1 MVWKIPK
8 GMKELRIAIP
18 KTIKENFKKFCVLSN
33 KTITQAVCE
42 AISEY
47 LANHQYEV
55 RSNITININ
64 TMNVSITKNIYVKA
78 KISEN
83 KADLQRLLN
92 IVKNMKDPQAKTD
105 FLVELAKKIQKAYK
119 VYEKTRD
126 PELGELLKQC
136 EKYI

>member
-8 GMKELRIAIP
+8 DMKELRVAIP

-33 KTITQAVCE
+33 KTMAQAVYE

-64 TMNVSITKNIYVKA
+64 TMSVNIYVKA
-78 KISEN
+78 KVTEN
-83 KADLQRLLN
+83 KAELKRLLT
-92 IVKNMKDPQAKTD
+92 IVKNIKDPQARTD
-105 FLVELAKKIQKAYK
+105 FLVELAKRIQKAYE
-119 VYEKTRD
+119 VYEKTKDR
-126 PELGELLKQC
+126 ELGELLKEC
-136 EKYI
+136 EKYL

>member
-8 GMKELRIAIP
+8 GMGLLEVAIP
-18 KTIKENFKKFCVLSN
+18 KTIKENFKKFCILAN

-47 LANHQYEV
+47 MMNHQYEAK
-55 RSNITININ
+55 SNITININ
-64 TMNVSITKNIYVKA
+64 TMNVYVTKNIYVKA
-78 KISEN
+78 KIAEN

-92 IVKNMKDPQAKTD
+92 IVKNMKDPQTKTD
-105 FLVELAKKIQKAYK
+105 FLVELAKRIQKAYE
-119 VYEKTRD
+119 VYEKTKD
-126 PELGELLKQC
+126 PKLGELLKEC

>member
-8 GMKELRIAIP
+8 DMKELRIAIP
-18 KTIKENFKKFCVLSN
+18 KTIKENFKKFCVLAN
-33 KTITQAVCE
+33 KTMTQAVCE

-64 TMNVSITKNIYVKA
+64 TMNVNIYVKA
-78 KISEN
+78 KVTEN
-83 KADLQRLLN
+83 KAELKRLLT
-92 IVKNMKDPQAKTD
+92 IVKNIKDPQARTD
-105 FLVELAKKIQKAYK
+105 FLVELAKRIQKAYE
-119 VYEKTRD
+119 VYEKTKD
-126 PELGELLKQC
+126 PELGELLKEC